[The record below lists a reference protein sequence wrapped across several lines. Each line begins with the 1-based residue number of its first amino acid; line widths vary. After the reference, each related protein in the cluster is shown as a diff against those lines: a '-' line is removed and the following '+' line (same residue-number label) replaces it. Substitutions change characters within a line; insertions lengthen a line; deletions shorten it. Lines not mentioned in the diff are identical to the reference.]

1 MNLKRISITLTLL
14 VIINCAST
22 PRRTAI
28 NYTQVLFTAL
38 QTARDI
44 ADAAFVAKQISS
56 EDRIIFSKIYLVPA
70 LELNKQILIAL
81 KALFEYLGN
90 RDKDDSEVL
99 TNMITQI
106 DAELDKQKKI
116 ASGDLSGI

>member
-1 MNLKRISITLTLL
+1 MDQQTL
-14 VIINCAST
+14 
-22 PRRTAI
+22 
-28 NYTQVLFTAL
+28 
-38 QTARDI
+38 
-44 ADAAFVAKQISS
+44 
-56 EDRIIFSKIYLVPA
+56 
-70 LELNKQILIAL
+70 ILIAL